1 MEMFKTKLFFSCF
14 PRLLARLPIT
24 LMIVTVAFVCG
35 FLLALLIA
43 AARLYKVPVLSWV
56 AVAYASFIRGIPI
69 LVLLFIVYVGL
80 PLPLLLARAGL
91 DINHWDTLVFVLIA
105 YTMSE
110 AAFQSEIIRSAI
122 IAVDPRQVEA
132 ARSVGLTSWQA
143 FRRIVA
149 PQAVQIALP
158 SLGNV
163 LVSLLK
169 DTSLA
174 YSLGVIDVIGII
186 TSIRI
191 RTNRSLEAYTAAAIL
206 FLTLSFLMEL
216 LFQHLNRRMGAGKGA
231 QGRQCWTGLMLR
243 GRRAI

>member
-43 AARLYKVPVLSWV
+43 AARLYRVPVLSWV
-56 AVAYASFIRGIPI
+56 AVAYTSFVRGIPI
-69 LVLLFIVYVGL
+69 LVLLFIVYVG
-80 PLPLLLARAGL
+80 LPLLLARAGL

-105 YTMSE
+105 YTLSE
-110 AAFQSEIIRSAI
+110 AAFLSEIIRSAI
-122 IAVDPRQVEA
+122 TAVDPRQVEA